1 MAAPQPRNSY
11 AGPVTPAPGAPAEL
25 MLARTRVLDGAE
37 SHRPLH
43 ELLPTPDAVCSWVR
57 EGEGLIGWGEVARVH
72 TAGAQRFADAASWWE
87 QFCRQMQVD
96 DEVGVAG
103 TGLVAFTSLAF
114 ADDPGSSVLVV
125 PRVVVGR
132 RDGITWITDIGADA
146 PQDRLPV
153 TAPQRLRYSADLHPV
168 TRWRGAVAGAVQR
181 IRSGQ
186 LAKVVLARDLI
197 AESDEPLD
205 PRFVL
210 TRLAYRY
217 PQCWTFAVDGLVGA
231 TPELLVRRQGAEVSS
246 RVLAGTTWP
255 REGSTPDQLAA
266 ELLASAKNVGEH
278 GYAVTSLLEA
288 LRTVCDPVTE
298 APIEV
303 LQLRNVAHLSTT
315 VTGHLRDASTG
326 LLTLAAVLH
335 PTAAVGGTPNA
346 DALALIT
353 ELEDMDRGRYAGP
366 VGWVDAHGDGELG
379 LALRSAEIAGSRA
392 RLFAGV
398 GIVADSDPDDEIA
411 ETDAKFA
418 AVRDALEGI
427 DT

>member
-1 MAAPQPRNSY
+1 MN
-11 AGPVTPAPGAPAEL
+11 PAPGAPAEL
-25 MLARTRVLDGAE
+25 MLARSRVLDGE
-37 SHRPLH
+37 ENHRPLP
-43 ELLPTPDAVCSWVR
+43 ELLPTPDAVYSWVR
-57 EGEGLIGWGEVARVH
+57 EDEGLIGWGEVARVH
-72 TAGAQRFADAASWWE
+72 TSGATRFADAAAWWE
-87 QFCRQMQVD
+87 QFCRQVQVD
-96 DEVGVAG
+96 DEVGLAG
-103 TGLVAFTSLAF
+103 TGPVAFTSLAF
-114 ADDPGSSVLVV
+114 ADEPGSSVLVV

-132 RDGITWITDIGADA
+132 RAGVTWITEIGADA
-146 PQDRLPV
+146 SEDRRPV
-153 TAPQRLRYSADLHPV
+153 AAPRRLRYSADSHPV

-181 IRSGQ
+181 IRSGE
-186 LAKVVLARDLI
+186 LTKVVLARDLI

-205 PRFVL
+205 QRFVL
-210 TRLAYRY
+210 TRLAHRY

-231 TPELLVRRQGAEVSS
+231 TPELLVRKQGTAVSS

-255 REGSTPDQLAA
+255 REGSTPEQLAA
-266 ELLASAKNVGEH
+266 ELMASAKNVGEH

-288 LRTVCDPVTE
+288 LRTVCDPVIE

-315 VTGHLRDASTG
+315 VTGRLRAGSTG
-326 LLTLAAVLH
+326 LLALAAVLH

-346 DALALIT
+346 AALELIT

-379 LALRSAEIAGSRA
+379 LALRSAEIVGSQA

-398 GIVADSDPDDEIA
+398 GIVAESDPDEEIA

-418 AVRDALEGI
+418 AVRDALEGVEN
-427 DT
+427 